1 MDRNQVIAKIQAMM
15 ALRDGSTFDGEA
27 SNASRMIDMLCAKYG
42 VNIDEDLKPEVL
54 DELFSQ
60 GRHRDYIKWILKAVA
75 AYYDAKLYISN
86 KTQLKV
92 IGTEA
97 QQIVVKIYNDFI
109 IECMN
114 NEAQKAYQGEQVLAQ
129 LMGKPAPDRKFL
141 HAFKQA
147 FATQVCTRLRQM
159 KQEENRVHEHAKY
172 TSAIVKGY
180 ALSRARSTSTMLGGS
195 GAEAGFSAGDSVSLR
210 KQASGSSQRQLCGV

>member
-15 ALRDGSTFDGEA
+15 ALRDGSTFEGEA
-27 SNASRMIDMLCAKYG
+27 ANASIMIDKLCAKYG
-42 VNIDEDLKPEVL
+42 VNLETDMAPEVL

-60 GRHRDYIKWILKAVA
+60 GRHRDYIKWILNAVA
-75 AYYDAKLYISN
+75 KYYDAKLYIYN
-86 KTQLKV
+86 KTELKV

-97 QQIVVKIYNDFI
+97 QQIVVKIYFDFI
-109 IECMN
+109 VECMDA
-114 NEAQKAYQGEQVLAQ
+114 EAQKAYQGEKVLAE
-129 LMGKPAPDRKFL
+129 LMGRRAPDRKFL

-147 FATQVCTRLRQM
+147 FATQVSTRLAAM
-159 KQEENRVHEHAKY
+159 KQEENRVHEHAEY

-180 ALSRARSTSTMLGGS
+180 ALTRARSTSTMRGGS
-195 GAEAGFSAGDSVSLR
+195 GAMAGFSAGDSVSLR

>member
-1 MDRNQVIAKIQAMM
+1 MDRNQVTAKIQAMM

-27 SNASRMIDMLCAKYG
+27 ANAAAMIDKLCAKYG

-54 DELFSQ
+54 DELFSH
-60 GRHRDYIKWILKAVA
+60 GRHRDYIKWILNAVA

-86 KTQLKV
+86 KTDLKV

-109 IECMN
+109 VECMN
-114 NEAQKAYQGEQVLAQ
+114 NEAQKAYQGEQVLAE

-159 KQEENRVHEHAKY
+159 KQDENRKHEHAEY

-180 ALSRARSTSTMLGGS
+180 ALSRARSTSTMRGGS

>member
-27 SNASRMIDMLCAKYG
+27 ANASAMIDRLCAKYG
-42 VNIDEDLKPEVL
+42 VNIDEDLQPEVL

-60 GRHRDYIKWILKAVA
+60 GRHRDYIKWILNAVA

-86 KTQLKV
+86 KTDLKV

-109 IECMN
+109 VDCMEK
-114 NEAQKAYQGEQVLAQ
+114 EAKKAYQGEQVLAE
-129 LMGKPAPDRKFL
+129 LMGKPAPDRRFL

-159 KQEENRVHEHAKY
+159 KQDENRVHEHAEY

-180 ALSRARSTSTMLGGS
+180 ALRRARSTSTMRGGG